1 MRLDPRRVIAIVVVL
16 VVTGCGS
23 YKPAPQAQAQV
34 PTDGV
39 HMNGAITAVYPITD
53 NATCNVAMVN
63 ADKVLQFKPNAK
75 TGAVIGLELIK
86 YKGAGTY
93 SPLDWPPYQ
102 NSAAWVGLIGG
113 HTWRAYGGQ
122 VTVTSD
128 INGKV
133 SGTLEATGMQEVGG
147 TTTVNASGS
156 WRCQTA

>member
-1 MRLDPRRVIAIVVVL
+1 MRLDPWRVIAIVVVL

-39 HMNGAITAVYPITD
+39 HIKGAITAVYAITD

-63 ADKVLQFKPNAK
+63 ADKILQFKPNAK
-75 TGAVIGLELIK
+75 AGAVIGLELIK
-86 YKGAGTY
+86 YRGAGTY
-93 SPLDWPPYQ
+93 APLDWPPYQ

-113 HTWRAYGGQ
+113 HTWRAHGGH

-128 INGKV
+128 ISGRV

-156 WRCQTA
+156 WRCQTV

>member
-1 MRLDPRRVIAIVVVL
+1 MLLDPPRVMALAVVL
-16 VVTGCGS
+16 VVAACGS
-23 YKPAPQAQAQV
+23 SNPPPQAQTQV
-34 PTDGV
+34 PPDGV
-39 HMNGAITAVYPITD
+39 HMNGAITTVYPITD

-63 ADKVLQFKPNAK
+63 ADKILQFKPNAK
-75 TGAVIGLELIK
+75 AGAVIGLELIK

-93 SPLDWPPYQ
+93 APLDWPPYQ

-156 WRCQTA
+156 WRCQTV